1 MGKQK
6 FPRVNIQASED
17 ALREFQEE
25 NKLFSHV
32 DLLEKKRNW
41 LIFDAK
47 REEAKSLQEIRNSLK
62 EQRNELESQTNGG
75 DASASLKMNLERVVV
90 KFKEAEAEYQEAKNS
105 LKEVLKVAEKIAPN
119 AKWKGRLDGADLP
132 DSLYAIDEALVE
144 GRRNIN
150 AIMETRKAVHCCE
163 KRQRGVALLVDQLN
177 LICKQMI
184 PSEESFSCPKA
195 KKKGKVNRVTSKE
208 YADFVKKLEES
219 GEWKGK

>member
-17 ALREFQEE
+17 VLREFQEE
-25 NKLFSHV
+25 VKLFNRV

-47 REEAKSLQEIRNSLK
+47 RDEAKSLQEIRNSLK

-90 KFKEAEAEYQEAKNS
+90 KFKEAEAEYQEAKIS
-105 LKEVLKVAEKIAPN
+105 LKEVLKVAETIAPK
-119 AKWKGRLDGADLP
+119 AKWIGRLNGAGLP

-177 LICKQMI
+177 LIRKQMI
-184 PSEESFSCPKA
+184 PSEESKKRCENEKA
-195 KKKGKVNRVTSKE
+195 NKE
-208 YADFVKKLEES
+208 FKIHGSIEEYQQYVEEM
-219 GEWKGK
+219 G

>member
-6 FPRVNIQASED
+6 FPLVNIQASED
-17 ALREFQEE
+17 VLREFQEE
-25 NKLFSHV
+25 VKLFHRV

-47 REEAKSLQEIRNSLK
+47 RDEAKSLQEIRNSLK

-75 DASASLKMNLERVVV
+75 DASASLKMNLDRVVV
-90 KFKEAEAEYQEAKNS
+90 KFKEAEAEYQEAKIS
-105 LKEVLKVAEKIAPN
+105 LKEVLKVAETIAPK
-119 AKWKGRLDGADLP
+119 AKWIGRLNGAGLP

-177 LICKQMI
+177 LIRKQMI
-184 PSEESFSCPKA
+184 PSEESKKRCENEKA
-195 KKKGKVNRVTSKE
+195 NKE
-208 YADFVKKLEES
+208 FKIHGSIEEYQQYVEEM
-219 GEWKGK
+219 G

>member
-6 FPRVNIQASED
+6 FPCVNIQASED
-17 ALREFQEE
+17 VLREFQEE
-25 NKLFSHV
+25 VKLFTKQDDRV
-32 DLLEKKRNW
+32 NLLEKKRNW

-47 REEAKSLQEIRNSLK
+47 RDETKSLQEIRDSLK
-62 EQRNELESQTNGG
+62 EQRNRLESQINGG
-75 DASASLKMNLERVVV
+75 DASASLRMNLERVVV
-90 KFKEAEAEYQEAKNS
+90 KFKEAEAEYQEAKIS
-105 LKEVLKVAEKIAPN
+105 LKEVLKVAETIAPK
-119 AKWKGRLDGADLP
+119 AKWIGQLNGAGLP

-184 PSEESFSCPKA
+184 PSEESKKRCEKA
-195 KKKGKVNRVTSKE
+195 NKE
-208 YADFVKKLEES
+208 FKIHGSIEEYQQYVEEI
-219 GEWKGK
+219 GG